1 MFSPQQTFLNHILLK
16 WTRAGA
22 TIVFRTIVAAAILLF
37 STLFFFRNS
46 ALADEV
52 YLRNGDLLSGEILS
66 TEDEQ
71 LIVETNYAK
80 KIKVKFDKV
89 VCVSSDKE
97 VTLLLK
103 NNDKLVGHVT
113 CPTLGSIQLL
123 NQETGESTEIAFA
136 DLKAINPPP
145 PPPAVT
151 YKALADLGGA
161 INGGNTRS
169 KTFNSSAKFQA
180 RSKNHRLYLEGK
192 FNYGESEGE
201 EDERN
206 WLSGAKYD
214 YFWTEKLYSYLR
226 PFAEYDKFQDLD
238 LRFITSAGP
247 GYQFIDT
254 ETASLYAELG
264 PAYFYED
271 YGTKEDNEYLAARWA
286 AGVRYHIIPQ
296 KIVFFHLHEFYY
308 DLSSDV
314 GVYLRTEQGVR
325 FALVEN
331 FSLNFR
337 LDYQYKSDPP
347 EGNKSSDTALVL
359 ALGYELN
366 F

>member
-1 MFSPQQTFLNHILLK
+1 LL
-16 WTRAGA
+16 
-22 TIVFRTIVAAAILLF
+22 
-37 STLFFFRNS
+37 
-46 ALADEV
+46 DH
-52 YLRNGDLLSGEILS
+52 
-66 TEDEQ
+66 Q
-71 LIVETNYAK
+71 
-80 KIKVKFDKV
+80 
-89 VCVSSDKE
+89 
-97 VTLLLK
+97 
-103 NNDKLVGHVT
+103 
-113 CPTLGSIQLL
+113 
-123 NQETGESTEIAFA
+123 TGETTEISFA

-151 YKALADLGGA
+151 YKALADVGGA
-161 INGGNTRS
+161 INSGNTRS
-169 KTFNSSAKFQA
+169 KTFNSAAKFQA

-201 EDERN
+201 EDQRN

-214 YFWTEKLYSYLR
+214 YFWTEKFYSYLR

-254 ETASLYAELG
+254 ETAGLYAELG

-271 YGTKEDNEYLAARWA
+271 YDTEDDNEYLAARWA
-286 AGVRYHIIPQ
+286 AGGRYHIIPQ

-314 GVYLRTEQGVR
+314 GAYLRTEQGVR

-337 LDYQYKSDPP
+337 VDYQYKSDPP

-359 ALGYELN
+359 AIGYELN

>member
-1 MFSPQQTFLNHILLK
+1 MSPPEQAFLNNTLLK
-16 WTRAGA
+16 RLRAEA
-22 TIVFRTIVAAAILLF
+22 TILFGTIVVTAVLCFSSLF
-37 STLFFFRNS
+37 LFPNS

-52 YLRNGDLLSGEILS
+52 YLKNGDLLTGEILS

-97 VTLLLK
+97 VTLLLR
-103 NNDKLVGHVT
+103 NNEKLVGQVT
-113 CPTLGSIQLL
+113 CPALGSIQLL
-123 NQETGESTEIAFA
+123 DQETGETTEISFA

-151 YKALADLGGA
+151 YKALVDVGGA
-161 INGGNTRS
+161 INSGNTRS
-169 KTFNSSAKFQA
+169 KTLNSSAKFQA
-180 RSKNHRLYLEGK
+180 RSKNQRLYLEGK

-201 EDERN
+201 EDQRN
-206 WLSGAKYD
+206 WLTGAKYD
-214 YFWTEKLYSYLR
+214 YFWTEKVYTYLR

-254 ETASLYAELG
+254 ETAGLFAELG

-271 YGTKEDNEYLAARWA
+271 YDTEDDNEYLAARWA
-286 AGVRYHIIPQ
+286 AGGRFHIIPQ
-296 KIVFFHLHEFYY
+296 KLVFFHLHEFYY

-314 GVYLRTEQGVR
+314 GAYLRTEQGVR
-325 FALVEN
+325 LALVEN
-331 FSLNFR
+331 FFLNFR
-337 LDYQYKSDPP
+337 VDYKYKSDPP

-359 ALGYELN
+359 GIGYELN

>member
-1 MFSPQQTFLNHILLK
+1 MFSPELTSLNQTSLK
-16 WTRAGA
+16 WTGAGA
-22 TIVFRTIVAAAILLF
+22 TIVFQTIAAAAILFF
-37 STLFFFRNS
+37 STLFLFPSS

-52 YLRNGDLLSGEILS
+52 YLKNGDLLTGEILS

-71 LIVETNYAK
+71 LIVETNYAE
-80 KIKVKFDKV
+80 KIKVKFDRV
-89 VCVSSDKE
+89 VCVSSDRE
-97 VTLLLK
+97 VKLLLK
-103 NNDKLVGHVT
+103 NDDKLVGHVT

-123 NQETGESTEIAFA
+123 DQETGESTEIPFA

-151 YKALADLGGA
+151 YKALVDVGGA
-161 INGGNTRS
+161 INSGNTRS
-169 KTFNSSAKFQA
+169 KTLNSSAKFQA

-206 WLSGAKYD
+206 WLTGAKYD

-254 ETASLYAELG
+254 ETASLFAELG

-271 YGTKEDNEYLAARWA
+271 YGTEEDNEYLAARWA
-286 AGVRYHIIPQ
+286 AGVRFHIIPE
-296 KIVFFHLHEFYY
+296 KIVVFHLHEFYY

-314 GVYLRTEQGVR
+314 GAYLRAEQGVR

-337 LDYQYKSDPP
+337 VDYQYKSDPP
-347 EGNKSSDTALVL
+347 KGNKSSDTALVL